1 MTCFATSLLQGW
13 VEGRGVL
20 LGNLGGGVPHGTPN
34 PALISHQK
42 CYSPH
47 PFSDLASNIISS
59 LSDQKLFRL
68 ERQHKI
74 HSEFAWWSFFLIFI
88 WNWNNREVK
97 TLSKFPPDQ
106 HVRSL
111 YRHSVFG
118 PKRYKYHT
126 LRGGTLYKRVPGG
139 GTLGISGW
147 GCAAGTLEP
156 LTYTRASSAEFCYPI
171 LE

>member
-1 MTCFATSLLQGW
+1 MTCFATSLLRGW
-13 VEGRGVL
+13 VGGGGVL

-74 HSEFAWWSFFLIFI
+74 HSEFACYRSFLYLFGIETTERLKLSQSSLQTNMCEVYIGIPFSDRNETNTI
-88 WNWNNREVK
+88 PFGAAPYIREYPGEEGGYFRNFWVGMY
-97 TLSKFPPDQ
+97 PWDP
-106 HVRSL
+106 
-111 YRHSVFG
+111 
-118 PKRYKYHT
+118 
-126 LRGGTLYKRVPGG
+126 GTLNLY
-139 GTLGISGW
+139 
-147 GCAAGTLEP
+147 
-156 LTYTRASSAEFCYPI
+156 
-171 LE
+171 

>member
-1 MTCFATSLLQGW
+1 MTCFATSLLRGW
-13 VEGRGVL
+13 VGGRGVL

-74 HSEFAWWSFFLIFI
+74 HSEFACYRSFLYLFGIETTERF
-88 WNWNNREVK
+88 

-118 PKRYKYHT
+118 PKRNKYHT
-126 LRGGTLYKRVPGG
+126 LRGGTLYKRVPRGG
-139 GTLGISGW
+139 GGGVLQKFLGGDV
-147 GCAAGTLEP
+147 P
-156 LTYTRASSAEFCYPI
+156 LGPWNP
-171 LE
+171 

>member
-1 MTCFATSLLQGW
+1 M
-13 VEGRGVL
+13 
-20 LGNLGGGVPHGTPN
+20 PHGTPN
-34 PALISHQK
+34 PVLISHQK

-74 HSEFAWWSFFLIFI
+74 HSEFACYRSFLYSFGIETTERLKLSQSSLQTNMCEVYIGIPFSDRNDTNTI
-88 WNWNNREVK
+88 PFGAAPYIREY
-97 TLSKFPPDQ
+97 P
-106 HVRSL
+106 
-111 YRHSVFG
+111 G
-118 PKRYKYHT
+118 
-126 LRGGTLYKRVPGG
+126 GG